1 MLFIQIFAIVLSLL
15 GMTQLTNK
23 QVIVCGY
30 GVEIVLVSVFVSFY
44 LKYVKSKKSL
54 ILSLLFSSEI
64 FNFLVLKKE

>member
-15 GMTQLTNK
+15 GLTQLTNK

-64 FNFLVLKKE
+64 FNFLVLKKD